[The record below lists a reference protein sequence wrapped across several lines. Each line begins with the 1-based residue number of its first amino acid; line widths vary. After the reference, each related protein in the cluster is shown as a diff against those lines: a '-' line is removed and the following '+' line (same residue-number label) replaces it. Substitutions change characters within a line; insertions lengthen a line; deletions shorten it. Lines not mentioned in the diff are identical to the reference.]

1 METNNTIA
9 GAISDRFNDDGTVF
23 KISEIRFEDGQIV
36 SDEDFEIIA
45 VCEAEASEK
54 YEKNGEL
61 LFVFTDKSMIFI
73 GENWWDVLQ
82 CTDIGTLA
90 DSSGAPHAEL
100 DEGGD
105 LQGWDWRIPGLKS
118 A

>member
-1 METNNTIA
+1 MKTNNTIA
-9 GAISDRFNDDGTVF
+9 GAISTRFNDDGQ
-23 KISEIRFEDGQIV
+23 IFED
-36 SDEDFEIIA
+36 EDGIEIIA
-45 VCEAEASEK
+45 VCEAEASKK
-54 YEKNGEL
+54 YAKNDEL
-61 LFVFTDKSMIFI
+61 LFTFKDGSMIFI